1 MFYSQYNSTLRRL
14 AGSPVSRCRSVAAS
28 PASRFR
34 AAAVILLCLIG
45 TTLNLSAQPYD
56 LLLKGGHMIDPK
68 NKIDGNMDLAI
79 TAGKIAQ
86 VAPSI
91 PATNAKK
98 VIDVTGLIVTPG
110 IVDMHVHVF
119 WGTDPNSY
127 LANAHDGLPPDAFS
141 FRAGVTTMVDC
152 GSSGWRNFRQFKEQ
166 TIDRSQTRILA
177 FINIVGGGMFSR
189 YDEQNVDDM
198 SPLMT
203 ANMITK
209 LYPNLIVG
217 IKSAH
222 YWGDFTSVDKA
233 LQAGKMANVPVIVD
247 FGEHDPP
254 NSIEELFMKHFRPG
268 DIFTHAFADGP
279 KERETLV
286 DDATGKVKPF
296 VFEAEKKG
304 VIFDVGHGGG
314 AFAWRQA
321 VPAIKQGL
329 LPGTISSDLHTQSMN
344 SGFKDMTNLMSKFLN
359 IGMTLQQVIEKS
371 TWAPALV
378 IKHPELGN
386 LSVGSEADV
395 AVFSIRKGN
404 FGFMDTKR
412 TKQRGTQKL
421 EAELTLRAGKIV
433 WDLNGLSVP
442 DWDQKPAN

>member
-1 MFYSQYNSTLRRL
+1 MFSSRTLTFTL
-14 AGSPVSRCRSVAAS
+14 IC
-28 PASRFR
+28 
-34 AAAVILLCLIG
+34 LLC
-45 TTLNLSAQPYD
+45 TTAMNVAAQPYD
-56 LLLKGGHMIDPK
+56 LLLKGGYMIDPK
-68 NKIDGNMDLAI
+68 NKIDGKMDLAI
-79 TAGKIAQ
+79 TGGKIAQ
-86 VAPSI
+86 VAASI
-91 PATNAKK
+91 PATDAKK

-110 IVDMHVHVF
+110 IIDMHVHVF
-119 WGTDPNSY
+119 WGTDPVSY
-127 LANAHDGLPPDAFS
+127 LANAHESLPPDAFS
-141 FRAGVTTMVDC
+141 FRAGVTTMVDA

-233 LQAGKMANVPVIVD
+233 LEAGKMANVPVIVD

-279 KERETLV
+279 KQRETVV

-296 VFEAEKKG
+296 VFEAQKKG
-304 VIFDVGHGGG
+304 VIFDIGHGGG

-329 LPGTISSDLHTQSMN
+329 LPNTISSDLHTESMN
-344 SGFKDMTNLMSKFLN
+344 SGMKDMANLMSKFLN
-359 IGMTLQQVIEKS
+359 IGMTLQQVIERS
-371 TWAPALV
+371 TWSPALA

-386 LSVGSEADV
+386 LSVGSDADV
-395 AVFSIRKGN
+395 AVFSVRKGN

-421 EAELTLRAGKIV
+421 EAELTIRAGKIM

>member
-1 MFYSQYNSTLRRL
+1 MFRILALALACLLSTI
-14 AGSPVSRCRSVAAS
+14 ATKVA
-28 PASRFR
+28 
-34 AAAVILLCLIG
+34 
-45 TTLNLSAQPYD
+45 AQPYD

-91 PATNAKK
+91 PATDARK

-110 IVDMHVHVF
+110 IIDMHVHVF
-119 WGTDPNSY
+119 WGTEPNSY

-141 FRAGVTTMVDC
+141 FRAGVTTMVDA

-203 ANMITK
+203 ANMIRK

-233 LQAGKMANVPVIVD
+233 LEAGKIANVPVIVD

-254 NSIEELFMKHFRPG
+254 NSIEELFMKHLRPG

-296 VFEAEKKG
+296 VFEAQKKG
-304 VIFDVGHGGG
+304 VLFDIGHGGG
-314 AFAWRQA
+314 AFAWNQA

-329 LPGTISSDLHTQSMN
+329 LPNTISSDLHAQSMN
-344 SGFKDMTNLMSKFLN
+344 SGFKDMANLMSKFLN
-359 IGMTLQQVIEKS
+359 IGMTLQQVIERS
-371 TWAPALV
+371 TWSPALA
-378 IKHPELGN
+378 IQHPELGN
-386 LSVGSEADV
+386 LSVGTDADV
-395 AVFSIRKGN
+395 AVFSVRKGN
-404 FGFMDTKR
+404 FGFIDTKR
-412 TKQRGTQKL
+412 TKIRGTRKL
-421 EAELTLRAGKIV
+421 EAELTIRAGKIM
-433 WDLNGLSVP
+433 WDLNGLSVA
-442 DWDQKPAN
+442 DSDQKPSN

>member
-1 MFYSQYNSTLRRL
+1 MFYSRSLTL
-14 AGSPVSRCRSVAAS
+14 
-28 PASRFR
+28 
-34 AAAVILLCLIG
+34 ILLCLLG
-45 TTLNLSAQPYD
+45 TTTISVTAQPYD

-91 PATNAKK
+91 PATDAKK

-152 GSSGWRNFRQFKEQ
+152 GSAGWRNFRQFKEQ

-177 FINIVGGGMFSR
+177 FINVVGTGMVSR

-203 ANMITK
+203 SNMIKK
-209 LYPNLIVG
+209 LYPGIIVG

-233 LQAGKMANVPVIVD
+233 LEGGKLANVPVIVD

-296 VFEAEKKG
+296 VFEAQKKG

-329 LPGTISSDLHTQSMN
+329 LPNVISSDLHTQSMN
-344 SGFKDMTNLMSKFLN
+344 SGFKDMANLMSKFLN
-359 IGMTLQQVIEKS
+359 IGMTLQQVIERS

-404 FGFMDTKR
+404 FGFLDTKR
-412 TKQRGTQKL
+412 TKQKGTQKL
-421 EAELTLRAGKIV
+421 EAELTLRAGKIM
-433 WDLNGLSVP
+433 WDLNGLSAP

>member
-1 MFYSQYNSTLRRL
+1 
-14 AGSPVSRCRSVAAS
+14 
-28 PASRFR
+28 
-34 AAAVILLCLIG
+34 
-45 TTLNLSAQPYD
+45 
-56 LLLKGGHMIDPK
+56 
-68 NKIDGNMDLAI
+68 
-79 TAGKIAQ
+79 
-86 VAPSI
+86 
-91 PATNAKK
+91 
-98 VIDVTGLIVTPG
+98 
-110 IVDMHVHVF
+110 
-119 WGTDPNSY
+119 
-127 LANAHDGLPPDAFS
+127 
-141 FRAGVTTMVDC
+141 MVDA

-203 ANMITK
+203 ANMIRK

-233 LQAGKMANVPVIVD
+233 LEAGKIANVPVIVD

-254 NSIEELFMKHFRPG
+254 NSIEELFMKHLRPG

-296 VFEAEKKG
+296 VFGAQKKG
-304 VIFDVGHGGG
+304 VLFDIGHGGG
-314 AFAWRQA
+314 AFAWNQA

-329 LPGTISSDLHTQSMN
+329 LPNTISSDLHAQSMN
-344 SGFKDMTNLMSKFLN
+344 SGFKDMANLMSKFLN
-359 IGMTLQQVIEKS
+359 IGMTLQQVIERS
-371 TWAPALV
+371 TWSPALA
-378 IKHPELGN
+378 IQHPELGN
-386 LSVGSEADV
+386 LSVGADADV
-395 AVFSIRKGN
+395 AIFSLRKGN
-404 FGFMDTKR
+404 FGFIDTKR
-412 TKQRGTQKL
+412 TKIRGTQKL
-421 EAELTLRAGKIV
+421 EAELTIRAGKIM
-433 WDLNGLSVP
+433 WDLNGLSVA

>member
-1 MFYSQYNSTLRRL
+1 MFYSRPIAVLLVFLFSATAMN
-14 AGSPVSRCRSVAAS
+14 VA
-28 PASRFR
+28 
-34 AAAVILLCLIG
+34 
-45 TTLNLSAQPYD
+45 AQPYD

-68 NKIDGNMDLAI
+68 NKIDGKMDLAI

-86 VAPSI
+86 VAASI
-91 PATNAKK
+91 PATDAKK

-110 IVDMHVHVF
+110 IIDMHVHVF
-119 WGTDPNSY
+119 WGTDPNNY

-141 FRAGVTTMVDC
+141 FRAGVTTMVDA

-177 FINIVGGGMFSR
+177 FLNVVGTGMTSR

-198 SPLMT
+198 SPLMIS
-203 ANMITK
+203 NMITK
-209 LYPNLIVG
+209 LYPTLIVG

-233 LQAGKMANVPVIVD
+233 LEAGKLANVPVIVD

-296 VFEAEKKG
+296 VFEAQKKG

-329 LPGTISSDLHTQSMN
+329 LPNTISSDLHTLSMN
-344 SGFKDMTNLMSKFLN
+344 SGFKDMANLMSKFLN
-359 IGMTLQQVIEKS
+359 MGMTLQQVIERS

-386 LSVGSEADV
+386 LSVGSDADV
-395 AVFSIRKGN
+395 AVFSVRKGD

-412 TKQRGTQKL
+412 SKLKGTQKL
-421 EAELTLRAGKIV
+421 EAELTLRAGKIM
-433 WDLNGLSVP
+433 WDLNGISVP
-442 DWDQKPAN
+442 EWDQKPSNK

>member
-1 MFYSQYNSTLRRL
+1 MFRILALALACLFSTITTK
-14 AGSPVSRCRSVAAS
+14 VA
-28 PASRFR
+28 
-34 AAAVILLCLIG
+34 
-45 TTLNLSAQPYD
+45 AQPYD

-91 PATNAKK
+91 PAIDARK

-110 IVDMHVHVF
+110 IIDMHVHVF

-141 FRAGVTTMVDC
+141 FRAGVTTMVDA

-203 ANMITK
+203 ANMIRK

-233 LQAGKMANVPVIVD
+233 LEAGKIANVPVIVD

-254 NSIEELFMKHFRPG
+254 NSIEELFMKHLRPG

-286 DDATGKVKPF
+286 DDATGKVKPY
-296 VFEAEKKG
+296 VFEAQKKG
-304 VIFDVGHGGG
+304 VLFDIGHGGG
-314 AFAWRQA
+314 AFAWNQA

-329 LPGTISSDLHTQSMN
+329 LPNTISSDLHAQSMN
-344 SGFKDMTNLMSKFLN
+344 SGFKDMANLMSKFLN
-359 IGMTLQQVIEKS
+359 IGMTLQQVIERS
-371 TWAPALV
+371 TWSPALA
-378 IKHPELGN
+378 IQHPELGN
-386 LSVGSEADV
+386 LSVGADADV
-395 AVFSIRKGN
+395 AVFSVRKGN
-404 FGFMDTKR
+404 FGFIDTKR
-412 TKQRGTQKL
+412 TKIRGTRKL
-421 EAELTLRAGKIV
+421 EAELTIRAGKIM
-433 WDLNGLSVP
+433 WDLNGLSVA
-442 DWDQKPAN
+442 DSDQKPSN

>member
-1 MFYSQYNSTLRRL
+1 M
-14 AGSPVSRCRSVAAS
+14 
-28 PASRFR
+28 SRFILFTLLFCCT
-34 AAAVILLCLIG
+34 AAADVF
-45 TTLNLSAQPYD
+45 AQPYD
-56 LLLKGGHMIDPK
+56 LLLKGGYMIDPK
-68 NKIDGNMDLAI
+68 NSIDSKMDLAI
-79 TAGKIAQ
+79 TDGKIAK
-86 VAPSI
+86 VATSI
-91 PATNAKK
+91 PAADAKK
-98 VIDVTGLIVTPG
+98 VVDVTGLIVTPG
-110 IVDMHVHVF
+110 IIDMHVHVF

-127 LANAHDGLPPDAFS
+127 LANAHDALPPDAFS

-152 GSSGWRNFRQFKEQ
+152 GSSGWKNFRQFKEQ

-177 FINIVGGGMFSR
+177 FINIIGVGMVGRFE
-189 YDEQNVDDM
+189 EQNVDDM
-198 SPLMT
+198 NPVMT
-203 ANMITK
+203 AYMIKK
-209 LYPNLIVG
+209 LFPTIIVG

-233 LQAGKMANVPVIVD
+233 EEAGRLANVPVIVD

-279 KERETLV
+279 KERETVV

-296 VFEAEKKG
+296 VFEAQKKG

-314 AFAWRQA
+314 AFAWKQA
-321 VPAIKQGL
+321 IPAIKQGL
-329 LPGTISSDLHTQSMN
+329 LPNTISSDLHTLSMN
-344 SGFKDMTNLMSKFLN
+344 SGMKDMANLMSKFLN
-359 IGMTLQQVIEKS
+359 IGMSLQEVILRS
-371 TWAPALV
+371 TWNPALA

-386 LSVGSEADV
+386 LSVGADADV
-395 AVFSIRKGN
+395 AVFSVRKGN

-412 TKQRGTQKL
+412 TKLMGTQKL

-442 DWDQKPAN
+442 EWDQRPTN

>member
-1 MFYSQYNSTLRRL
+1 MFHFHKPTKFRPFALLLICLVGMTAQN
-14 AGSPVSRCRSVAAS
+14 VA
-28 PASRFR
+28 
-34 AAAVILLCLIG
+34 
-45 TTLNLSAQPYD
+45 AQPYD
-56 LLLKGGHMIDPK
+56 LLLKGGYMIDPK
-68 NKIDGNMDLAI
+68 NNIDGKMDLAI
-79 TAGKIAQ
+79 TGGKIAK
-86 VAPSI
+86 VAASI
-91 PATNAKK
+91 PAADAKK
-98 VIDVTGLIVTPG
+98 LVDVTGLIVTPG
-110 IVDMHVHVF
+110 IIDMHVHVF

-127 LANAHDGLPPDAFS
+127 LANAHDALPPDAFS
-141 FRAGVTTMVDC
+141 FRTGVTTMVDC

-177 FINIVGGGMFSR
+177 FINIIGVGMVGR
-189 YDEQNVDDM
+189 YEEQNVDDM
-198 SPLMT
+198 NPVMT
-203 ANMITK
+203 AYMIKK
-209 LYPNLIVG
+209 LFPGIIVG

-233 LQAGKMANVPVIVD
+233 EEAGRLANVPVIVD

-279 KERETLV
+279 KERETVV

-296 VFEAEKKG
+296 VFEAQKKG

-321 VPAIKQGL
+321 IPAIKQGL
-329 LPGTISSDLHTQSMN
+329 LPNTISSDLHTLSMN
-344 SGFKDMTNLMSKFLN
+344 SGMKDMANLMSKFLN
-359 IGMTLQQVIEKS
+359 IGMSLQEVILRS
-371 TWAPALV
+371 TWNAALA

-386 LSVGSEADV
+386 LSVGSDADV
-395 AVFSIRKGN
+395 AVFSVRKGI

-412 TKQRGTQKL
+412 TKLMGTQKL

>member
-1 MFYSQYNSTLRRL
+1 MFRILALALACLLSTTATKL
-14 AGSPVSRCRSVAAS
+14 A
-28 PASRFR
+28 
-34 AAAVILLCLIG
+34 
-45 TTLNLSAQPYD
+45 AQPYD
-56 LLLKGGHMIDPK
+56 LLLKGGHLIDPK

-91 PATNAKK
+91 PAADARK

-110 IVDMHVHVF
+110 IIDMHVHVF

-141 FRAGVTTMVDC
+141 FRAGVTTMVDA

-203 ANMITK
+203 ANMIRK

-233 LQAGKMANVPVIVD
+233 VEAGKIANVPVIVD

-254 NSIEELFMKHFRPG
+254 NSIEELFMKHLRPG

-296 VFEAEKKG
+296 VFGAQKKG
-304 VIFDVGHGGG
+304 VLFDIGHGGG
-314 AFAWRQA
+314 AFAWNQA

-329 LPGTISSDLHTQSMN
+329 LPNTISSDLHTQSMN
-344 SGFKDMTNLMSKFLN
+344 SGFKDMANLMSKFLN
-359 IGMTLQQVIEKS
+359 IGMTLQQVIERS
-371 TWAPALV
+371 TWIPALA

-386 LSVGSEADV
+386 LSVGADADV
-395 AVFSIRKGN
+395 AVFSVRKGN
-404 FGFMDTKR
+404 FGFIDTKR
-412 TKQRGTQKL
+412 TKLRGTQKL
-421 EAELTLRAGKIV
+421 EAELTLRAGKIM

-442 DWDQKPAN
+442 DWDQKSSN

>member
-1 MFYSQYNSTLRRL
+1 MFFSQYYSTLRRI
-14 AGSPVSRCRSVAAS
+14 AGSYV
-28 PASRFR
+28 SRFR
-34 AAAVILLCLIG
+34 TTALMLACLIG
-45 TTLNLSAQPYD
+45 AATSLSAQTYD

-91 PATNAKK
+91 PATDAKK

-110 IVDMHVHVF
+110 IIDMHVHVF
-119 WGTDPNSY
+119 YGTDPNSY

-141 FRAGVTTMVDC
+141 FRAGVTTMVDA

-203 ANMITK
+203 ANMIKK

-233 LQAGKMANVPVIVD
+233 LEAGKLANVPVIVD

-296 VFEAEKKG
+296 VFEAQKKG

-329 LPGTISSDLHTQSMN
+329 LPNTISSDLHTLSMN
-344 SGFKDMTNLMSKFLN
+344 SGFKDMANLMSKFLN
-359 IGMTLQQVIEKS
+359 IGMTLQQVIERS

-386 LSVGSEADV
+386 LSVGTEADV
-395 AVFSIRKGN
+395 AVFSVRKGN

-412 TKQRGTQKL
+412 TKQKGTQKL

-433 WDLNGLSVP
+433 WDLNGISVP
-442 DWDQKPAN
+442 DWDQKPSN

>member
-1 MFYSQYNSTLRRL
+1 MLKSRLFAIFL
-14 AGSPVSRCRSVAAS
+14 AGLFCAS
-28 PASRFR
+28 AMK
-34 AAAVILLCLIG
+34 
-45 TTLNLSAQPYD
+45 TLAQSYD
-56 LLLKGGHMIDPK
+56 LLLKGGYMIDPK
-68 NKIDGNMDLAI
+68 NKIDGKMDLAI
-79 TAGKIAQ
+79 TGGKIAQ

-91 PATNAKK
+91 PAADAKK

-110 IVDMHVHVF
+110 IIDMHVHVF
-119 WGTDPNSY
+119 YGTDPHSY
-127 LANAHDGLPPDAFS
+127 LANAADGMQPDAFS
-141 FRAGVTTMVDC
+141 FRAGVTTMVDA

-166 TIDRSQTRILA
+166 TIDRSQTRVLA
-177 FINIVGGGMFSR
+177 FINIIGGGMYGR
-189 YDEQNVDDM
+189 YEEQNVDDM
-198 SPLMT
+198 NPLMT
-203 ANMITK
+203 ANMIKK

-217 IKSAH
+217 IKSSH

-233 LQAGKMANVPVIVD
+233 LEAGKLANVPVIVD

-279 KERETLV
+279 NERETLV

-296 VFEAEKKG
+296 VFEAQKKG
-304 VIFDVGHGGG
+304 VVFDIGHGGG
-314 AFAWRQA
+314 AFAWKQA

-329 LPGTISSDLHTQSMN
+329 LPTTISSDLHSLSMN
-344 SGFKDMTNLMSKFLN
+344 SGMKDMANLMSKFLN
-359 IGMTLQQVIEKS
+359 IGMSLQQVIERS
-371 TWAPALV
+371 TWSPAKV
-378 IKHPELGN
+378 INHPELGN

-421 EAELTLRAGKIV
+421 EAELTLRAGKIM

-442 DWDQKPAN
+442 DWDQKPGN